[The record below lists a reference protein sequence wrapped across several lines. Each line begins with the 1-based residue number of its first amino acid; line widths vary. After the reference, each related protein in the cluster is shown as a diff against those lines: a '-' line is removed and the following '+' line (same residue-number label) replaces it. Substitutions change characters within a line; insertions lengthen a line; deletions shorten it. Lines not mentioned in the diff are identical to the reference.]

1 MNHTHDV
8 RTRRTRL
15 LLSLA
20 AMALLLPLS
29 ASAGDRYGSD
39 DKSDK
44 SMQEQ
49 AREMTEKA
57 GDAASDVRMHLALEA
72 KLAQSDGLSAIAIDT
87 DVNDGIAQLRGDV
100 QTDAQRQLATEL
112 AESVEGIKSVRN
124 ELVVTGDD
132 PSVAQRLKH
141 GVTDAALTA
150 RVKSRLLLS
159 ENTSGLAINV
169 DTNDDVVMLEG
180 EVESEAEREL
190 AELIAAN
197 TVGVEEVRN
206 NLRIDN
212 D

>member
-1 MNHTHDV
+1 MKHTHHA
-8 RTRRTRL
+8 RPRRTTL
-15 LLSLA
+15 LLSVA
-20 AMALLLPLS
+20 ATALLLPLS
-29 ASAGDRYGSD
+29 ASAGGQYGSD

-49 AREMTEKA
+49 TRDMAEKA

-72 KLAQSDGLSAIAIDT
+72 ELAQSDALSAIAIDT
-87 DVNDGIAQLRGDV
+87 DVNDGVAHLRGDV

-112 AESVEGIKSVRN
+112 AESVEGIQSVRN

-132 PSVAQRLKH
+132 PSVVQRLEH

-159 ENTSGLAINV
+159 DNTSGLAINV
-169 DTNDDVVMLEG
+169 DTDDDVVMLEG

-190 AELIAAN
+190 AELITAN
-197 TVGVEEVRN
+197 TAGVEEVRN
-206 NLRIDN
+206 NLRIDK

>member
-1 MNHTHDV
+1 MNHPHYV
-8 RTRRTRL
+8 RTRRTSL
-15 LLSLA
+15 LLSVA
-20 AMALLLPLS
+20 ATALLLPLS
-29 ASAGDRYGSD
+29 ASAGNEYGSD
-39 DKSDK
+39 DK

-49 AREMTEKA
+49 AREMTEQA

-112 AESVEGIKSVRN
+112 AESVEGIRSVRN

-132 PSVAQRLKH
+132 PSVAERLKH

-150 RVKSRLLLS
+150 RIKSRLLLS
-159 ENTSGLAINV
+159 ENTSGLAIDV
-169 DTNDDVVMLEG
+169 DTDDDVVMLEG

-190 AELIAAN
+190 AGMIAAN
-197 TVGVEEVRN
+197 TVGVEEVKN